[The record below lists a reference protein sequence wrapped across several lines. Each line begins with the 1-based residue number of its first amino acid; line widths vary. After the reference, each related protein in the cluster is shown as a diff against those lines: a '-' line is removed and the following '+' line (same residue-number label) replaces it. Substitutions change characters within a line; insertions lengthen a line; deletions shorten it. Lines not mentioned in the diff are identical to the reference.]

1 VEAQRLLWLFFS
13 FSGRID
19 RRVFGL
25 AGVFLYLIRAYPIYR
40 MAMASN
46 DEAAVAFWFGTFA
59 LIFGVLILSHLALC
73 AKRLHDCGYSGWWG
87 LFFLVADIFIF
98 LLLCMPKGMP
108 GPNRYGQRTNSPGT
122 QE

>member
-25 AGVFLYLIRAYPIYR
+25 AGALLYLIRAYPIYR
-40 MAMASN
+40 MVAAGG
-46 DEAAVAFWFGTFA
+46 DEAAVSFWFGIFA
-59 LIFGVLILSHLALC
+59 LIFGVLLLSHLALC

-87 LFFLVADIFIF
+87 LLFLIADIFVF
-98 LLLCMPKGMP
+98 LLLCLPRGVP
-108 GPNRYGQRTNSPGT
+108 GPNRYGPHTNAPGR